1 MPTPLLNPL
10 FTETG
15 SLEVKI
21 TFGQFQTA
29 SQAYIGYVDQFPDS
43 EFIVPLSLEKE
54 LRARSDF
61 NQLSNEDKAKWL
73 LFKMLRLAEKSL

>member
-1 MPTPLLNPL
+1 MLTSLSNSL

-15 SLEVKI
+15 SIEVRL
-21 TFGQFQTA
+21 TFGQYQTA

-54 LRARSDF
+54 LRALPDF
-61 NQLSNEDKAKWL
+61 NQLSNESKAKWL
-73 LFKMLRLAEKSL
+73 LYRMLRLAEQC